1 MRKSLLLT
9 ILVFS
14 VITPLSL
21 KSQTLP
27 PTAQSQ
33 IICINSSAVLVAT
46 SSQAGATFTWWD
58 APTAGNLLGSGSTYT
73 TQPLSTGAVFYVQ
86 AEVGGVSSLRTSVT
100 TSVVNVPTVGVSIDT
115 IYGCSGESAVM
126 SGTIKQNV
134 GQFQWFDA
142 PTGGNL
148 LFSGNPFVIPS
159 IPSGT
164 TQYYVQGNVGNCVNP
179 NRAVVTVIN
188 VDGVITPTVTTT
200 TINSCFGQPV
210 TLSGTSNI
218 PGYDVQWWTSPT
230 GGSLIGTGSNFTFTP
245 QNTQTVYADIE
256 LRNSVCQNTPR
267 VPVQINVTQ
276 QLLSATNFVCQS
288 VTSNSI
294 TFSWNAVPGAT
305 GYEVSS
311 DGGAT
316 WVAANAPPTSHTLTA
331 LAQGTAYSLR
341 VRALDGTNGCPPGK
355 ETQDKT
361 CTTVSCAPIN
371 ASIDPNYSA
380 CEGES
385 VTLMVNGLSPGV
397 HQLIFNGEPTTMTQ
411 FVVTPA
417 NDTTYSFIVY
427 NALYPSC
434 DSATLTTD
442 VAVYSNPTANPISI
456 AQDSAVPGATV
467 NTYIFES
474 NSSNVSSWNWDFGD
488 GFNATTENATHEY
501 MNPGSYTVTLT
512 VTSPDG
518 CSRTYTLQTI
528 VEVFE
533 VPEIFIPNSFTP
545 NGDNNNDV
553 LYVYGEYVQLEI
565 FQIFNQYGDVVFETS
580 DLSQGWDGT
589 WKGVAQPSGVYVYTA
604 RLIDGLQNV
613 YDRQGTLTLIR

>member
-1 MRKSLLLT
+1 MRKLLLLT
-9 ILVFS
+9 ILVSS

-27 PTAQSQ
+27 PTSQSQ
-33 IICINSSAVLVAT
+33 IICINSSAVLIA
-46 SSQAGATFTWWD
+46 SSPQAGASFTWWD
-58 APTAGNLLGSGSTYT
+58 APIAGNLLGSGLSYT
-73 TQPLSTGAVFYVQ
+73 TPPLGTGAVYYVQ
-86 AEVGGVSSLRTSVT
+86 AELGGIPSLRTSVT
-100 TSVVNVPTVGVSIDT
+100 TSVVNVPTVGVSADT
-115 IYGCSGESAVM
+115 IYGCSGESAAL

-148 LFSGNPFVIPS
+148 LFTGNPFVLPS
-159 IPSGT
+159 LAAGT
-164 TQYYVQGNVGNCVNP
+164 TQYYVQGSVGNCVNP

-188 VDGVITPTVTTT
+188 VDALIVPTVTTT
-200 TINSCFGQPV
+200 TINTCYGQSV

-230 GGSLIGTGSNFTFTP
+230 GGSLIDTGTNFTFTP

-267 VPVQINVTQ
+267 VPVQVNVTQ
-276 QLLSATNFVCQS
+276 QLLSALNFICQS
-288 VTSNSI
+288 ATSNSI
-294 TFSWNAVPGAT
+294 TFSWNPVPGAT

-311 DGGAT
+311 DEGVT
-316 WVAANAPPTSHTLTA
+316 WVPANSPPTNHILTG
-331 LAQGTAYSLR
+331 LAQGTSYTLR

-355 ETQDKT
+355 ETQDRT
-361 CTTVSCAPIN
+361 CYTVSCALIN
-371 ASIDPNYSA
+371 ASIAPVYSA
-380 CEGES
+380 CDGES
-385 VTLMVNGLSPGV
+385 VTLAVSGLTPGV
-397 HQLIFNGEPTTMTQ
+397 HQLIFDGQATTMTE

-417 NDTTYSFIVY
+417 NDTSYSFVVY

-434 DSATLTTD
+434 DSAILSTD
-442 VAVYSNPTANPISI
+442 VNVFSNPSANPVSI
-456 AQDSAVPGATV
+456 VQDSAVPGATV
-467 NTYIFES
+467 NTYNFES

-518 CSRTYTLQTI
+518 CVRTYTLQTN

-553 LYVYGEYVQLEI
+553 LYVYGEYVQLESL
-565 FQIFNQYGDVVFETS
+565 QIFNQYGDIVFETS
-580 DLSQGWDGT
+580 DITQGWDGS

-604 RLIDGLQNV
+604 RLTDGLENV